1 MLPPAIKDMIDKLDD
16 PREADFT
23 KDNIMS
29 RLVAIETTVRGA
41 VKRYKKARD
50 GKAIARAQR

>member
-1 MLPPAIKDMIDKLDD
+1 MLPPAVKDLVDKLDD

-29 RLVAIETTVRGA
+29 RLVAIETAARSA